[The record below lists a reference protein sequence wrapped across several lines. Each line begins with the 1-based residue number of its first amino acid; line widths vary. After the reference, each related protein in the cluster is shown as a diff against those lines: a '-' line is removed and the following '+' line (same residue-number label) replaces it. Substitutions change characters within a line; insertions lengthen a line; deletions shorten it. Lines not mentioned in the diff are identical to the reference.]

1 MEESM
6 IKATQIRKGNIILL
20 NDKLYRVEEMDHV
33 TPGKGQAVVQTKI
46 RDLNDMTIRNY
57 RFRSSE
63 SVERVVLENKE
74 ISFSYQDGDNYI
86 FMDNETYDQISL
98 SEEFVGDAAK
108 YLKDGENYV
117 LESFQGSPMNITPPM
132 TMEFEVVETE
142 ISIKGAT
149 VQASYKPA
157 KLDNGME
164 VMVPSF
170 IETGNVLKIDTR
182 DGTYIERVKK

>member
-1 MEESM
+1 M